1 MFTPFSHQA
10 SFSSLELSSL
20 SKSKTSQFLE
30 QVNGRIDWKH
40 IEEMLKPM
48 YCMDNGR
55 PSIAPITL
63 LKGLLLEQWY
73 QLSDEAL
80 EEELKDRL
88 SFRNFVGLA
97 SSQQAPD
104 ETTMVKFRNKLR
116 EHNLEETLMQA
127 ITNLLRSQHREIKQ
141 GKCLLTDASIIES
154 PYGKES
160 KGRDGNGDFINNKGR
175 EIIKGYKAHVA
186 TNQKDG
192 LIEAA
197 ILTVASC
204 HESGFME
211 RTIEKVEGHVVAVL
225 ADKGYASDER
235 KRAFRQQGMYYGI
248 LEKRKRGQYSLSIKQ
263 KKKNKRLS
271 KIRSAVER
279 VFAVIKIHFGFNK
292 VRYFG
297 LRKNAGHLSIVLTAY
312 NIQHAVLNMT

>member
-30 QVNGRIDWKH
+30 QVNACIDWRR
-40 IEEMLKPM
+40 IEEMVKPM

-55 PSIAPITL
+55 PSIAPIIL
-63 LKGLLLEQWY
+63 VKGLLLEQWY

-116 EHNLEETLMQA
+116 EHNLEETLFTV
-127 ITNLLRSQHREIKQ
+127 ITRLLREQHREIKQ
-141 GKCLLTDASIIES
+141 GKVLLTDASIIES
-154 PYGKES
+154 PYGKEP
-160 KGRDGNGDFINNKGR
+160 KGRDGNGDFVNYKGK
-175 EIIKGYKAHVA
+175 EIVKGYKAHLV
-186 TNQKDG
+186 TNQRDG
-192 LIEAA
+192 LAESA

-204 HESGFME
+204 HESGFVE
-211 RTIEKVEGHVVAVL
+211 RAIEKVQGPVNAIL

-235 KRAFRQQGMYYGI
+235 KRAYRKQGIYCGI
-248 LEKRKRGQYSLSIKQ
+248 LEKGRRNQLLSEKQ
-263 KKKNKRLS
+263 QRKNKRLS

-279 VFAVIKIHFGFNK
+279 VFAVIKVHFGFSK

-297 LRKNAGHLSIVLTAY
+297 LRRNAGHLAIVLMAY
-312 NIQHAVLNMT
+312 NIQHAVLNPMT

>member
-1 MFTPFSHQA
+1 MFTSFSHQA
-10 SFSSLELSSL
+10 SFSSIELSSL

-30 QVNGRIDWKH
+30 QVNKRIDWKR

-55 PSIAPITL
+55 PSIAPIIL
-63 LKGLLLEQWY
+63 VKGLLLEQWY

-88 SFRNFVGLA
+88 SFRNFTGLA

-116 EHNLEETLMQA
+116 EYNLEEPLMQT

-160 KGRDGNGDFINNKGR
+160 KGRDGNGDFINNKGK

-211 RTIEKVEGHVVAVL
+211 QVIEKVQGPVIAVL

-235 KRAFRQQGMYYGI
+235 KRAYRQQGVYCGV
-248 LEKRKRGQYSLSIKQ
+248 LEKRKRGQAILTEKQ
-263 KKKNKRLS
+263 QEKNKRLS
-271 KIRSAVER
+271 KIRSAIER
-279 VFAVIKIHFGFNK
+279 VFAVIKIHFGFSK

-297 LRKNAGHLSIVLTAY
+297 LRRNTGHLLIVLTAY
-312 NIQHAVLNMT
+312 NIQHAVLHIT

>member
-97 SSQQAPD
+97 STQQAPD
-104 ETTMVKFRNKLR
+104 ETTMVRFRAKLK

-225 ADKGYASDER
+225 ADKGYASDDR
-235 KRAFRQQGMYYGI
+235 KRAYRAQGMYYGI

-263 KKKNKRLS
+263 KEKNKRLS

-297 LRKNAGHLSIVLTAY
+297 LRKNAGHLSIVLAAY